1 MIALRGVRL
10 AAVALSVMAV
20 SARAQGGADAVDI
33 PQEFN
38 EPTIHVCPD
47 GKYQSGCTVED
58 VERAVRIDQDMLTK
72 LESQCLYR
80 SEARCYPMAF
90 GGIMSVEQGR
100 PLTWQHMALFP
111 KDGPRVE
118 MLVIAEGAGALDWT
132 ILAARQTDG
141 WFAPPTLVENSK
153 ALMLLHAPGRRAG
166 SGAGNADIL
175 LSRHDQGWTSF
186 DVDDLLDQAAALLP
200 DGFSRGG
207 GVQFDF
213 REMFAAV
220 PVKRASDGGCCAT
233 GGTMFI
239 DFDMSRGNWMEVA
252 SIRFEETQPVNT
264 HRSRPPRATPD

>member
-1 MIALRGVRL
+1 MIALRGARL

-20 SARAQGGADAVDI
+20 SASAQGDADAVDI

-38 EPTIHVCPD
+38 EPTIYVCPD
-47 GKYQSGCTVED
+47 GKYQSDCTAED
-58 VERAVRIDQDMLTK
+58 VERAVRIDQDMVAK

-141 WFAPPTLVENSK
+141 WFAPPALVENSK

-239 DFDMSRGNWMEVA
+239 DFDMPRGNWMEVA

>member
-1 MIALRGVRL
+1 MIALRGARL
-10 AAVALSVMAV
+10 AAVTLSVMAV
-20 SARAQGGADAVDI
+20 SASAQGGAEAVDI

-38 EPTIHVCPD
+38 DPTIYVCPD
-47 GKYQSGCTVED
+47 GKYQSGCTAED
-58 VERAVRIDQDMLTK
+58 VERAVRIDQDMVAK

-132 ILAARQTDG
+132 ILSARQTDG
-141 WFAPPTLVENSK
+141 WFAPPALVENSK

-200 DGFSRGG
+200 GGFSRGG

-239 DFDMSRGNWMEVA
+239 DFDMPQGNLMEVA

>member
-1 MIALRGVRL
+1 MIALRGARL

-20 SARAQGGADAVDI
+20 SVSAQGGADAVDI

-38 EPTIHVCPD
+38 EPTIYVCPD
-47 GKYQSGCTVED
+47 GKYQSGCNRED
-58 VERAVRIDQDMLTK
+58 VEAAVTVTEDLAAT
-72 LESQCLYR
+72 LGSQCLFR

-132 ILAARQTDG
+132 VLAARQTDG
-141 WFAPPTLVENSK
+141 WFAPPALVENSK
-153 ALMLLHAPGRRAG
+153 ELMLLHAPGRRAG
-166 SGAGNADIL
+166 SGSGNSDIL

-186 DVDDLLDQAAALLP
+186 DVNDLLDEAAALLP
-200 DGFSRGG
+200 GGFSRGG
-207 GVQFDF
+207 GVRFDF

-239 DFDMSRGNWMEVA
+239 DFDMPRGNWMEVA
-252 SIRFEETQPVNT
+252 SIRFEETQPVKT
-264 HRSRPPRATPD
+264 HRLRPPRATPD

>member
-1 MIALRGVRL
+1 MTGLWWTGIA
-10 AAVALSVMAV
+10 AAALNLMSV
-20 SARAQGGADAVDI
+20 SAKAESDAGTVDV

-38 EPTIHVCPD
+38 GPTIYVCPD
-47 GKYQSGCTVED
+47 GKYQSGCTAED
-58 VERAVRIDQDMLTK
+58 VERAVRIDQDMLTG

-90 GGIMSVEQGR
+90 GSIMSVEQGR

-141 WFAPPTLVENSK
+141 WFAPPALVENSK
-153 ALMLLHAPGRRAG
+153 DLMLLHAPGRRAG

-186 DVDDLLDQAAALLP
+186 DVNDLLDEAAALLP
-200 DGFSRGG
+200 DGFSQGG

-233 GGTMFI
+233 GGIMFI
-239 DFDMSRGNWMEVA
+239 DFDMPRGNWMEVA
-252 SIRFEETQPVNT
+252 SIRFEETQPIKT
-264 HRSRPPRATPD
+264 HRSRPSRAMPD

>member
-38 EPTIHVCPD
+38 EPTIYVCPD
-47 GKYQSGCTVED
+47 GKYESDCTAED
-58 VERAVRIDQDMLTK
+58 VERAVRIDQDMVAK

-141 WFAPPTLVENSK
+141 WFAPPALVENSK

-166 SGAGNADIL
+166 SGSGNADIL

-186 DVDDLLDQAAALLP
+186 DVNDLLDEAAALLP